1 MDSVAQ
7 RPAPGTATPGSTR
20 VPRHSVLVSEDQS
33 PDMPFI
39 ADQAARI
46 LGVWERPGGR
56 DPSVEANA
64 RLTGA
69 TGLVLAVMFI
79 LEGLTLPFIFP
90 LLSWHILIG
99 LALVPPL
106 LVKIGSTSW
115 RFTRYYMGDPRFRR
129 AGPPHPLLRAL
140 GPLLMGSTV
149 VLMVSGIALWLA
161 GPRSDLL
168 LLRVHQVSF
177 VFWFGCIAIHFV
189 SHLLRAVRLAA
200 ADSGDAH
207 SSRPVLRGARLRRR
221 LVMASLV
228 VGLGLGALS
237 HDVSTGW
244 TRLARTG
251 QVPASPVGVHTTP
264 TSTPPGS
271 ASSNAG

>member
-1 MDSVAQ
+1 
-7 RPAPGTATPGSTR
+7 
-20 VPRHSVLVSEDQS
+20 
-33 PDMPFI
+33 
-39 ADQAARI
+39 
-46 LGVWERPGGR
+46 
-56 DPSVEANA
+56 VEANA

-69 TGLVLAVMFI
+69 TGLLLAVLFI

-90 LLSWHILIG
+90 LLAWHILIG

-106 LVKIGSTSW
+106 LVKIGSTLW
-115 RFTRYYMGDPRFRR
+115 RFTRYYLGDPRFRR

-140 GPLLMGSTV
+140 GPLMMGSTV
-149 VLMVSGIALWLA
+149 ALVGSGIALWLS

-177 VFWFGCIAIHFV
+177 VFWFGCIAIHFM

-200 ADSGDAH
+200 ADSRDAH
-207 SSRPVLRGARLRRR
+207 LSRPVLRGAHLRRG
-221 LVMASLV
+221 LVVASLV

-237 HDVSTGW
+237 RDVTTGW
-244 TRLARTG
+244 THLASTG
-251 QVPASPVGVHTTP
+251 RAPAAPAVVHPSP

-271 ASSNAG
+271 PSGNGG